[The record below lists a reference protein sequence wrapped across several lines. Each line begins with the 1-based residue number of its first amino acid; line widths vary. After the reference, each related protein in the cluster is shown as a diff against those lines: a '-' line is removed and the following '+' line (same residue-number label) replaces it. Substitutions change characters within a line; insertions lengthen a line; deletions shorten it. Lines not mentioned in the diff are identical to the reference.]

1 MRNIILF
8 LLLPVFVI
16 TLSSCKS
23 DSSQNKP
30 SQNEDKEIKML
41 KEKIAQF
48 APIEIKYDSSLLDDK
63 QKAVVKNLFMA
74 SEMMDSIYLNQF
86 YSKNEEIAEKL
97 KNSDSEV
104 DKYKLDYFDIMGGP
118 FDRLD
123 KYKPFIGSKQMPQGA
138 NYYPEDMTK
147 EEFNSWI
154 KAHPK
159 DEKSFTS
166 TFTMIRRQDGKLVAI
181 PYSEFYKRQLSKAA
195 GYLRE
200 AAKYAEN
207 PSLKKYLLLRAKA
220 FETNNYFD
228 SDMAWMDLKNNKI
241 EVVIGP
247 YEVYED
253 RLFNYK
259 AAFESFV
266 TIKDPEES
274 AKLAVFGKY
283 LKDIENHLPL
293 PDKYKNTKRGS
304 ESPIVVA
311 NEVYAGGEAH
321 YAVQTLAFNLPND
334 EKVREAKG
342 SKKVMLKNVH
352 EAKFEKLLTPIA
364 DTVLASDQLQYLTFD
379 AFFSHSLMHEMSHGI
394 GPGIITVNGKK
405 TTVQKELKETYS
417 TLEECKADI
426 LGMYNNI
433 FMISKGVY
441 PKEFERQTYVTF
453 LAGIFRSIRFGI
465 EEAHGGGNAII
476 YNYLLEK
483 GGYKYNDKTE
493 KVSVDFDK
501 IYPALKELANKV
513 LMIQA
518 TGNYDE
524 AKAFIA
530 KYSFLSPSMETL
542 RTKLNSLPVDIRPIY
557 QIQTDLK

>member
-8 LLLPVFVI
+8 LLLPVFI
-16 TLSSCKS
+16 LTLSSCKS
-23 DSSQNKP
+23 DSNQNQP

-63 QKAVVKNLFMA
+63 QKAVVKNLFWA

-97 KNSDSEV
+97 KNSDSDV
-104 DKYKLDYFDIMGGP
+104 DELKLDYFDIMGGP

-123 KYKPFIGSKQMPQGA
+123 KYKPFIGSQQMPGGA

-154 KAHPK
+154 KSHPK

-220 FETNNYFD
+220 FETNDYFD

-266 TIKDPEES
+266 TIKDPKES
-274 AKLAVFGKY
+274 AKLGVFGKY

-364 DTVLASDQLQYLTFD
+364 DTVLAPDQLQYLTFN
-379 AFFSHSLMHEMSHGI
+379 AFFSHSLMHEMSHGV

-483 GGYKYNDKTE
+483 GGYRYNDKTE

-518 TGNYDE
+518 TGDYDE

-530 KYSFLSPSMETL
+530 KYSFISPSMETL
-542 RTKLNSLPVDIRPIY
+542 RAKLTSLPVDIKPIY
-557 QIQTDLK
+557 QIQKDLR

>member
-8 LLLPVFVI
+8 LLLPVFII

-23 DSSQNKP
+23 DSNQNKP

-86 YSKNEEIAEKL
+86 YSKNEDIAEKL

-104 DKYKLDYFDIMGGP
+104 DKLKLDYFNIMGGP

-123 KYKPFIGSKQMPQGA
+123 KYKPFIGNQQMPQGA

-181 PYSEFYKRQLSKAA
+181 PYSEFYKKQLSKAA

-220 FETNNYFD
+220 FESNNYFD

-266 TIKDPEES
+266 TIKDPKES

-364 DTVLASDQLQYLTFD
+364 DTVLAPDQLQYLTFD
-379 AFFSHSLMHEMSHGI
+379 AFFSHSLMHEMSHGV

-417 TLEECKADI
+417 TSEECKADI

-441 PKEFERQTYVTF
+441 PKEFEKQTYVTF

-542 RTKLNSLPVDIRPIY
+542 RKKLSSLPVDIKPIY
-557 QIQTDLK
+557 QIQKDLR